1 MEEQSFQKLQEEN
14 NELKKAISILL
25 NKPLVKQLSE
35 AMERINSGEYI
46 TEEEFF
52 KNSPQATA

>member
-1 MEEQSFQKLQEEN
+1 MEEQSFQRLQEEN

-25 NKPLVKQLSE
+25 NKPFVKQLSE
-35 AMERINSGEYI
+35 AMERINNGDYI

-52 KNSPQATA
+52 NYV